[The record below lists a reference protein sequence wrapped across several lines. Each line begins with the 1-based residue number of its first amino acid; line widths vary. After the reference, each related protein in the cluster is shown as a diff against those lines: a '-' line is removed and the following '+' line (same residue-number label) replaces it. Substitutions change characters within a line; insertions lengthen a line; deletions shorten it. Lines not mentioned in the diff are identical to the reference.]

1 MAFNTNNQN
10 SNSTDTSWKAD
21 AFLNIYVQVGEVKRK
36 VGAIAL
42 KNSKSYEAA
51 LIKRLSEKGGV
62 EAMQAKMVLDFQL
75 ANQETPVAALGF

>member
-10 SNSTDTSWKAD
+10 SSNDTSWKAD
-21 AFLNIYVQVGEVKRK
+21 AFLNIYVQVGETKRK
-36 VGAIAL
+36 VGAITL

-51 LIKRLSEKGGV
+51 LIKRLQEPGAL

-75 ANQETPVAALGF
+75 ANVETPVTALGF

>member
-10 SNSTDTSWKAD
+10 SSNDTSWKAD
-21 AFLNIYVQVGEVKRK
+21 AFLNIYVQVGETKRK
-36 VGAIAL
+36 VGAITL

-51 LIKRLSEKGGV
+51 LIKRLQEPGAL

-75 ANQETPVAALGF
+75 ANVETPVAALGF

>member
-10 SNSTDTSWKAD
+10 SSNDTSWKAD
-21 AFLNIYVQVGEVKRK
+21 AFLNIYVQVGESKRK
-36 VGAIAL
+36 VGAITL

-51 LIKRLSEKGGV
+51 LIKRLQEPGAL

-75 ANQETPVAALGF
+75 ANVETPVAALGF

>member
-10 SNSTDTSWKAD
+10 SSNDTSWKAD
-21 AFLNIYVQVGEVKRK
+21 AFLNIYVQVGESKRK
-36 VGAIAL
+36 VGAITL

-51 LIKRLSEKGGV
+51 LIKRLQEPGAL